1 MTPLEEL
8 IDWME
13 RVIGASARINL
24 TPRLILDR
32 AKEIQ
37 KKAETGIKIQTQQTL
52 FQCGRRR
59 VNIYTMIAEETEI
72 LQCILEKLKT
82 RRYYLSWWLRL
93 DLNNKYTTAKI
104 NYELKKAVKEG
115 LLIATSHHHGIEYC
129 LPSII
134 DNKKN

>member
-1 MTPLEEL
+1 
-8 IDWME
+8 
-13 RVIGASARINL
+13 
-24 TPRLILDR
+24 
-32 AKEIQ
+32 
-37 KKAETGIKIQTQQTL
+37 
-52 FQCGRRR
+52 
-59 VNIYTMIAEETEI
+59 MIAEETEI